1 MRKSSSDRGVC
12 VKHGSK
18 IINDATK
25 EGACVKLGNGGKK
38 KLCSTETFFFLHGIF
53 ELQYVTRQMT
63 VY

>member
-25 EGACVKLGNGGKK
+25 DKGGSVCKAGEWGK
-38 KLCSTETFFFLHGIF
+38 EETVQH
-53 ELQYVTRQMT
+53 
-63 VY
+63 